1 MNRTLAVAAVLW
13 AGCAASPAPGGRAT
27 ISGRVVGPHGPVPNA
42 FVYVKEGL
50 EGLRFDAP
58 SEPVVLDQRG
68 LEFVPRVLGVR
79 VGQPLRI
86 TSSDDTIHNVHCG
99 SLRNDGFNV
108 NLLRDES
115 FIRVF
120 RRPEVMIV
128 LKCDYHAHMRAY
140 VGVVEHP
147 YFAVTGPEGRFHFPD
162 LPAGTYTLAA
172 WVEES
177 GVREIRLEANPGS
190 VREIAVQF

>member
-1 MNRTLAVAAVLW
+1 MKAGLAAAAALLV
-13 AGCAASPAPGGRAT
+13 GCAEPPASGGPV
-27 ISGRVVGPHGPVPNA
+27 ILSGRVVSPAGPIPNA

-50 EGLRFDAP
+50 GGRAFEPP
-58 SEPVVLDQRG
+58 SEPAVLDQRG

-86 TSSDDTIHNVHCG
+86 TSSDDTIHNVHCA
-99 SLRNDGFNV
+99 SMSNDGFNV

-115 FIRVF
+115 FVRVF

-140 VGVVEHP
+140 VGVLEHP
-147 YFAVTGPEGRFHFPD
+147 YFAVTGPDGRFRLPD

-177 GVREIRLEANPGS
+177 GIREIPFTAAPGET
-190 VREIAVQF
+190 REITIRF

>member
-1 MNRTLAVAAVLW
+1 MNRTLAVVAVLW
-13 AGCAASPAPGGRAT
+13 AGCAAPPAPGGRAT
-27 ISGRVVGPHGPVPNA
+27 VSGRVVGPHGPIPNA
-42 FVYVKEGL
+42 FVYVKKGL
-50 EGLRFDAP
+50 EGLRFAPP
-58 SEPVVLDQRG
+58 SEPVIVDQRG

-86 TSSDDTIHNVHCG
+86 TSSDDTIHNVH
-99 SLRNDGFNV
+99 SDTLENEGFNV

-115 FIRVF
+115 VVRVF
-120 RRPEVMIV
+120 RRPEIMIV

-147 YFAVTGPEGRFHFPD
+147 YFAVTGPDGRFLFSD
-162 LPAGTYTLAA
+162 LPAGSYTLAA

-177 GVREIRLEANPGS
+177 GVRELELQADPGTL
-190 VREIAVQF
+190 REITLHF